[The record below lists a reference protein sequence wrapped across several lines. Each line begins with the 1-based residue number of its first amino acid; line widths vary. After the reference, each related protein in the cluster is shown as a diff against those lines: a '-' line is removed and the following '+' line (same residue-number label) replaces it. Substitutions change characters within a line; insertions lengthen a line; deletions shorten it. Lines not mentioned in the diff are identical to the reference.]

1 MATELF
7 TYVPFVR
14 GAAVSA
20 EEVESTQTTI
30 EVRVLWGATV
40 LHVAHLTPP
49 RAFYVG
55 ESADHQGD
63 CDYSVPEQVLGAPR
77 IPVVVPGR
85 DGPRL
90 IIPAHAAGHADIPGR
105 GREAFEDLKAS
116 GEARLS
122 RDWPGAHELEMTPGA
137 TARVELRASSLVF
150 QVAVV
155 NAGRQLA
162 AGPFA
167 AIEPTDFLY
176 VASALLL
183 HVGVIALFAFFMPKM
198 NRDDDAAADRDDII
212 AMTKLLDASAERE
225 QPPPEGLRSE
235 SQPAEVRASA
245 AARAQAGAMGTI
257 LRTDHAGRYGVQ
269 GPRDNPDPR
278 LARDAAL
285 RDAQG
290 FGAVELLGLIA
301 ASAPRAL
308 NAAWSREATGG
319 SDDENAAGRLFG
331 ERIDEA
337 TGSGGLDRTGPD
349 PGGGGGADT
358 IALRLRDM
366 DGLGPGPGGVD
377 HGVGVGRAPDQRA
390 HASAPPRVRMAN
402 PTVNGHLPPEVIQR
416 VVRENFGRFRF
427 CYEAG
432 LRANPSLRGRVVV
445 KFVIDRGGAVGLST
459 DAGSDLPD
467 SRVTQCV
474 VRVFGDLSFP
484 SPEGGMVTVVYPILF
499 DAADNRFE

>member
-7 TYVPFVR
+7 TYESYAR

-20 EEVESTQTTI
+20 EEVESAQTTI
-30 EVRVLWGATV
+30 EVGILWGATV

-55 ESADHQGD
+55 ESAHRRGD
-63 CDYSVPEQVLGAPR
+63 CDYSIPEQVLGAPR

-85 DGPRL
+85 DGARL

-105 GREAFEDLKAS
+105 GREAFDDLKAS
-116 GEARLS
+116 GEARPS
-122 RDWPGAHELEMTPGA
+122 RDWPGAHELEMAPGSA
-137 TARVELRASSLVF
+137 ARVELIGSSLVF

-155 NAGRQLA
+155 NAGRQLGGEGLA
-162 AGPFA
+162 TL
-167 AIEPTDFLY
+167 EPTDFLY
-176 VASALLL
+176 AASALLL
-183 HVGVIALFAFFMPKM
+183 HVGVIALFAFFMPRM
-198 NRDDDAAADRDDII
+198 NADDDAVTDRDDIV
-212 AMTKLLDASAERE
+212 AMTKLLNASAERE
-225 QPPPEGLRSE
+225 QPTPDGVRSE
-235 SQPAEVRASA
+235 SPAAEVGASA
-245 AARAQAGAMGTI
+245 SRGPAGAMGMV
-257 LRTDHAGRYGVQ
+257 LRTDRAGRYGVL
-269 GPRDNPDPR
+269 GPKDNPDPR

-285 RDAQG
+285 REAQG
-290 FGAVELLGLIA
+290 FGAAELLGTIA

-308 NAAWSREATGG
+308 TAAWTRDATGG

-331 ERIDEA
+331 EGIDEA

-349 PGGGGGADT
+349 PGGGGSADT
-358 IALRLRDM
+358 IGLRDM
-366 DGLGPGPGGVD
+366 DGLGPGPGD
-377 HGVGVGRAPDQRA
+377 RDQGVGVGRAPHQHS
-390 HASAPPRVRMAN
+390 HAPASPRVRLAN

-445 KFVIDRGGAVGLST
+445 KFVIDRGGAVGLSA

-467 SRVTQCV
+467 SHVTQCV
-474 VRVFGDLSFP
+474 VRAFGDLSFP
-484 SPEGGMVTVVYPILF
+484 SPEGGMVTVVYPIVF
-499 DAADNRFE
+499 DAAGGE